1 MKSQADNDAATAA
14 DIKLVAQVYL
24 HNILMMR
31 IALNNVKEKIFE
43 YQQGKEEIDETLA
56 DALLWIERGL
66 TQGVHDAPQ
75 N

>member
-1 MKSQADNDAATAA
+1 MKSREKIALK
-14 DIKLVAQVYL
+14 IEVSKL
-24 HNILMMR
+24 R
-31 IALNNVKEKIFE
+31 IALQGAKVKIFQ

-66 TQGVHDAPQ
+66 AQGVHDAPQ

>member
-1 MKSQADNDAATAA
+1 MKYQAD
-14 DIKLVAQVYL
+14 DINRVAQVYL

-43 YQQGKEEIDETLA
+43 YQQGKEEIDETLE
-56 DALLWIERGL
+56 DALLWIERVL
-66 TQGVHDAPQ
+66 AQCEDDSSQ

>member
-1 MKSQADNDAATAA
+1 MKYQVD
-14 DIKLVAQVYL
+14 DIKFES
-24 HNILMMR
+24 LMMR

-43 YQQGKEEIDETLA
+43 YMTEKHEKEGNEVIDETLA

-66 TQGVHDAPQ
+66 AQGKDDSSQ

>member
-1 MKSQADNDAATAA
+1 MKYQAD
-14 DIKLVAQVYL
+14 DINRVAQVYL

-43 YQQGKEEIDETLA
+43 YQQGKEEIDETLE
-56 DALLWIERGL
+56 DALLWIERVL
-66 TQGVHDAPQ
+66 AQGEDDSSQ